1 MKTKIEKLKNGLTV
15 VYCQDK
21 TRHSCSLELI
31 VKFGGNNRQF
41 IIDNKEY
48 NLTPGYAHFLEHAII
63 EHNSYQNLLTLF
75 SKKNIDFN
83 GITNFN
89 FTSFYFNCLRIEM
102 MLSLRDSTSGVS
114 LKNKISRSMAS

>member
-83 GITNFN
+83 GITNF
-89 FTSFYFNCLRIEM
+89 
-102 MLSLRDSTSGVS
+102 
-114 LKNKISRSMAS
+114 MAS